1 MTDTQAEP
9 TGLVTLNRRGRT
21 SDQPNEYS
29 RMFCEFAATARLP
42 VLDIGA
48 AFGVSTLP
56 ALAAGAHV
64 VANDLEPR
72 HLEVLLERTPTDDR
86 ARLTLLRGCFPHDLE
101 FEDGSLSAVHASN
114 LLNYL
119 TGSEIERGARLMHR
133 WLVPGGKYSQRMT
146 DQVGAVEPG
155 SPQCTA
161 SCPALSAWPPC
172 ASCASLS
179 GAARGGR
186 SSRCGAVRVAQLP
199 GLRRARGR
207 EGWMR
212 RRSRRRRG

>member
-1 MTDTQAEP
+1 MTDTQTEP

-29 RMFCEFAATARLP
+29 RMFCEFAATAALP

-56 ALAAGAHV
+56 ALAAGARV

-72 HLEVLLERTPTDDR
+72 HLEVLLERTPADDR

-101 FEDGSLSAVHASN
+101 FEDGSLSAIHASN

-119 TGSEIERGARLMHR
+119 TGSEISAA
-133 WLVPGGKYSQRMT
+133 PG
-146 DQVGAVEPG
+146 
-155 SPQCTA
+155 
-161 SCPALSAWPPC
+161 
-172 ASCASLS
+172 
-179 GAARGGR
+179 
-186 SSRCGAVRVAQLP
+186 
-199 GLRRARGR
+199 
-207 EGWMR
+207 
-212 RRSRRRRG
+212 